1 MRVKRYGRT
10 LLTTAT
16 VVAGA
21 ALFLAAPVASAA
33 ETGNIY
39 GREACE
45 QVRDQYRAMGYN
57 ARCNHVHGDIYYVNY
72 SKPKPGERPN
82 SGSAGSS

>member
-1 MRVKRYGRT
+1 MRVNRWTRT
-10 LLTTAT
+10 LLTTGA
-16 VVAGA
+16 VVA
-21 ALFLAAPVASAA
+21 ALFIVTPATASAD

-45 QVRDQYRAMGYN
+45 SVRDQYRAQGFN
-57 ARCNHVHGDIYYVNY
+57 ARCNHVGGEWYYVNF